1 MDLLGNTLIQEGGY
15 TLYPLFVLSIIAML
29 IFIERALFLHKG
41 QIHSLDFLA
50 GIKNLIN
57 KKRLVEALTLCEETP
72 GPLARVVKSALLQY
86 GANDAQIRSAIESA
100 ALIEVPILERR
111 IGSLAAIARI
121 APLVG
126 FIGTLIAAFRALIN
140 LEAANAESALFV
152 QSLAQAIISSA
163 VGLGIAALAALGYHF
178 LHGRVRAL
186 VFEIERVGHAIYEFL
201 PVISLTLKPRR
212 KPKYELKE
220 RLDSMHASNELK
232 ANFRSFNIASQLK
245 SPHVR
250 LDALPLLDLLTIA
263 LLFGL
268 LFSRMVV
275 TPGVRLDLPETNLR
289 MPASAAAIAV
299 LTVQNEGMLLLTGVY
314 ISWIPLLQ
322 HFKRM

>member
-201 PVISLTLKPRR
+201 TSNQPDAET
-212 KPKYELKE
+212 KE
-220 RLDSMHASNELK
+220 
-232 ANFRSFNIASQLK
+232 
-245 SPHVR
+245 
-250 LDALPLLDLLTIA
+250 
-263 LLFGL
+263 
-268 LFSRMVV
+268 
-275 TPGVRLDLPETNLR
+275 ETQ
-289 MPASAAAIAV
+289 V
-299 LTVQNEGMLLLTGVY
+299 
-314 ISWIPLLQ
+314 
-322 HFKRM
+322 